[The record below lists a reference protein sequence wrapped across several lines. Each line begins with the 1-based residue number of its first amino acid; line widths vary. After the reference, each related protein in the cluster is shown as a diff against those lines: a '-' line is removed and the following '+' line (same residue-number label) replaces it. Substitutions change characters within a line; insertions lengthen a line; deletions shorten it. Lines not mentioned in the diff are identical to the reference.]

1 MKIIIPLIAFVGIIF
16 YTTQTH
22 FAYLICKEKDT
33 FKCNNNS
40 IMEDNNCEYILD
52 YIISHPELPCDHY
65 TINWF
70 NVGFTTFL
78 SGLYYF
84 AF

>member
-1 MKIIIPLIAFVGIIF
+1 MKIIVPLITFIGILL

-22 FAYLICKEKDT
+22 LAYIICKEKDK
-33 FKCNNNS
+33 FECNHHG

-52 YIISHPELPCDHY
+52 YVKSHPELSCNHY

-70 NVGFTTFL
+70 NVSLTTFL
-78 SGLYYF
+78 SGLYYY